1 MTDRNTARRTFSRWI
16 VALALGPLL
25 LSVSLPGFVPLRTGL
40 ETPST
45 ISPSAA
51 PTPAETD
58 GRDLFLPLDGNE
70 DLDVIL
76 GSRGGGYLMLG
87 SRPSPAVPTE
97 APTPGADITPGA
109 PSGTPYPSGTVSLP
123 VADPELGA
131 RLFEDLLRT
140 VLPAERLEGL
150 PDYFV
155 PDDAVLYVT
164 SNTLNLRT
172 GPGTEYEILHKLT
185 FAEKVTRTA
194 IGTGWSIV
202 SDANGA
208 TGYVTTE
215 YLSTKKPAPKVSA
228 ADLLRAKVVAYA
240 KEQLGVPYIHYAASP
255 TAGFDCS
262 GLTWYVYKKVGI
274 AAPRSS
280 IGYGT
285 FGRHV
290 KLSEI
295 KPGDILCWDTFH
307 DGVTR
312 INHVSMYVGNG
323 IMIHAPGTGKFVSY
337 HKVSTYG
344 EVLVDIRRIIA

>member
-1 MTDRNTARRTFSRWI
+1 MTDRNAAKRTLSRWI

-25 LSVSLPGFVPLRTGL
+25 LSVSLPGFFTLRTRL
-40 ETPST
+40 ESPST

-58 GRDLFLPLDGNE
+58 GRDGFLPLDGSE
-70 DLDVIL
+70 DRDVIL

-87 SRPSPAVPTE
+87 PRPSPAVPTVE
-97 APTPGADITPGA
+97 AM
-109 PSGTPYPSGTVSLP
+109 PSAATTP

-131 RLFEDLLRT
+131 RLFDELLLA
-140 VLPAERLEGL
+140 VFPAEQLEAL

-155 PDDAVLYVT
+155 PDDGVFYVT
-164 SNTLNLRT
+164 SDTLNLRA
-172 GPGTEYEILHKLT
+172 GPGTEFEILHKLT
-185 FAEKVTRTA
+185 FAEKVTRSA

-202 SDANGA
+202 SDASGLS
-208 TGYVTTE
+208 GYVSTK

-255 TAGFDCS
+255 SAGFDCS

-280 IGYGT
+280 VGYGT

-323 IMIHAPGTGKFVSY
+323 IMIHAPGTGKYVSY

-344 EVLVDIRRIIA
+344 EVLVDIRRIIT

>member
-1 MTDRNTARRTFSRWI
+1 MTDRNSTKRTFSRWI

-25 LSVSLPGFVPLRTGL
+25 LSVSLPGVVALRSGP
-40 ETPST
+40 ESPST
-45 ISPSAA
+45 ISSSVA
-51 PTPAETD
+51 PTLTELD
-58 GRDLFLPLDGNE
+58 GGSRFLPMDNSE
-70 DLDVIL
+70 DRDVIL
-76 GSRGGGYLMLG
+76 GSRGGGYLLLG
-87 SRPSPAVPTE
+87 PMPVA
-97 APTPGADITPGA
+97 AITPGEPITPGV
-109 PSGTPYPSGTVSLP
+109 PSGTPAPTGTVSGP
-123 VADPELGA
+123 AADPELGA
-131 RLFEDLLRT
+131 RLFEELLLT
-140 VLPAERLEGL
+140 VLPEEQLEAL

-155 PDDAVLYVT
+155 PDDTVFYVA
-164 SNTLNLRT
+164 SDTLNLRE
-172 GPGTEYEILHKLT
+172 GPGTEFDILHKLT

-194 IGTGWSIV
+194 FGTEWSIV
-202 SDANGA
+202 SDSGGL
-208 TGYVTTE
+208 TGYVSTK